1 MSWRNMLPEDIPSV
15 LSIASSVHPDLPEDA
30 SIFAE
35 RLDLF
40 PEGCLVLVSPNSP
53 EQVYGYAISHPILKH
68 QPPAL
73 NALLGEIHPKAD
85 QYYIHDVAVL
95 PSFRDR
101 GLARGCVDRLLAV
114 ATGYGFPNTCLVSVY
129 GAARFWA
136 RFGFAVKSAEKK
148 QEEQRL
154 REKLRG
160 YGGDAEFME
169 RRN

>member
-1 MSWRNMLPEDIPSV
+1 MAPEDIPSV
-15 LSIASSVHPDLPEDA
+15 LKIANTVHPDLPEDA

-35 RLDLF
+35 RLELF
-40 PEGCLVLVSPNSP
+40 PEGCLVLVSPPSSSSP
-53 EQVYGYAISHPILKH
+53 EQICGYAISHPILKH
-68 QPPAL
+68 HPPAL
-73 NALLGEIHPKAD
+73 NSLLGEIHPQAD

-101 GLARGCVDRLLAV
+101 GLARRCVDRLLAV
-114 ATGYGFPNTCLVSVY
+114 ATGYGFPDTCLVSVY

-136 RFGFAVKSAEKK
+136 RFGFAVKGDRKK
-148 QEEQRL
+148 DEAL
-154 REKLRG
+154 GEKLKG